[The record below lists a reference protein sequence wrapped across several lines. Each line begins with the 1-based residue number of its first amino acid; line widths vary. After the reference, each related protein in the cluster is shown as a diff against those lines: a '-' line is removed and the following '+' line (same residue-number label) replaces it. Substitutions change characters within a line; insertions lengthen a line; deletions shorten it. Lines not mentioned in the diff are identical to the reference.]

1 MNEKSRIYIVD
12 DEMMAIAYF
21 KSLIREISGDIEIAG
36 EALQGAAAYPEV
48 CRLKPD
54 IVFVDISMPVMN
66 GLQLAEKL
74 LKEDKTTKIVLLTS
88 YRDFDYVKKG
98 MEMGVVS
105 YMLKN
110 ELTADTLR
118 EEIEKIM
125 GSLREERHKA
135 HMYAEHNLRKFL
147 TSQAADKEDIIYR
160 NHPMQ
165 RYSLLYA
172 WEDQP
177 LSLDGEHKMFSE
189 CEGELLEKLDY
200 PKGITC
206 RSAAAV
212 GDGKWCTII
221 FIDVNVADSKELLM
235 EAGEVV
241 RRGLLQKGV
250 RISCIASKAT
260 KKFLELPGLYKC
272 LDELS
277 DYTFFYGGG
286 RVLWQEE
293 LEKRRKAEP
302 DCDGLMLQLMY
313 TLDEED
319 KNASEFTLQQM
330 LEKYKSVYSRTEYTR
345 MLREIRGILKR
356 YADRKKVEA
365 GTIWENHVF
374 ADTRQV
380 EEWFYAGLREI
391 YAGLDSFREEQ
402 YSRMIGLS
410 LEFIHK
416 NFEKNISVQ
425 DIANA
430 ANISEGHLRKC
441 FKNELNITVVDYLTN
456 YRIRS
461 AKKMMKSGE
470 YKISEVF
477 EKVGFTSSQYF
488 SYVFKKIEGVTPSE
502 FLKSL

>member
-21 KSLIREISGDIEIAG
+21 KSLIGEISGDIEIVG
-36 EALQGAAAYPEV
+36 EALQGAAAYPEI
-48 CRLKPD
+48 CSLRPD

-66 GLQLAEKL
+66 GLALAEKL
-74 LKEDKTTKIVLLTS
+74 LKEDKTMKIVLLTS

-105 YMLKN
+105 YMIKN
-110 ELTADTLR
+110 ELTEESLR
-118 EEIEKIM
+118 DEIEKIM

-147 TSQAADKEDIIYR
+147 TSQAMEKEDIIYR

-165 RYSLLYA
+165 RYSLIYVC
-172 WEDQP
+172 EDRQ
-177 LSLDGEHKMFSE
+177 LKMDGENKMCSVFD
-189 CEGELLEKLDY
+189 GELLERLSY
-200 PKGITC
+200 PEGITC
-206 RSAAAV
+206 RSAAAM
-212 GDGKWCTII
+212 GDGRWCAII
-221 FIDVNVADSKELLM
+221 FIDVNIGDSKALLM
-235 EAGEVV
+235 QAGEKICGTMV
-241 RRGLLQKGV
+241 QKGV
-250 RISCIASKAT
+250 PVSCIASKAT
-260 KKFLELPGLYKC
+260 KKFLELPDLYKC

-293 LEKRRKAEP
+293 LENRRIAEP
-302 DCDGLMLQLMY
+302 DYDGLMLQLMY

-330 LEKYKSVYSRTEYTR
+330 LEKYKKVYSKTEYIR

-365 GTIWENHVF
+365 GIIWESHVF
-374 ADTRQV
+374 ADVREV
-380 EEWFYAGLREI
+380 ESWFYAGLHEI
-391 YAGLDSFREEQ
+391 YQGLDSFKEEQ
-402 YSRMIGLS
+402 YSRMIGLC

-456 YRIRS
+456 YRIRR

-470 YKISEVF
+470 YKISEIY